1 MEPQTNRTPQQNPQ
15 TMPGMNQQQD
25 SRTPGNPYG
34 VTTNKFW
41 DFIPATGDKPP
52 ELLLYGAISSQQ
64 SWWEDRVTPQQFN
77 QELAALG
84 DVPEIIVRINSG
96 GGDVFAANAIFTR
109 LKDCSAKV
117 TVKIDGWAASAAT
130 IIAMAGDT
138 IKIARNGVFMIHDPA
153 MTVWDTFRAEDFLK
167 MADELKVI
175 KQSIVNTYASK
186 TGKKTE
192 DIEQLMSNETW
203 WTGDIAVENGFCDEL
218 MFEDST
224 TVVENSSKIV
234 VNSVPIDVSM
244 FKSIPTQ
251 LLNSPHNQNPGS
263 LVNSAT
269 EPINKPKEKEEPEMA
284 APENKITTVDALK
297 AAYPD
302 LVATIQNEA
311 AATERARIKG
321 IEDLANTNWDRS
333 YEKAY
338 EKGVNTYVDGSH
350 GGGRT
355 ATGSG
360 PVTWNHDGS
369 PAGIA
374 DLCGNCW
381 EWVSGMRIVDGEIQI
396 IPYGNAMKSDCN
408 MGAKS
413 TEWKAIKPDGTLVA
427 PGTVGTLKI
436 DRTSA
441 SDATLRINTSVTT
454 QTTDSND
461 TSVPFKDTKA
471 VSGVTIPQILI
482 ASGLYP
488 DAGQTTPGR
497 FWARNNGERLPIRG
511 SSFGSTSNGG
521 AGALSLNNARSGV
534 NNSDSL
540 RSALV
545 E

>member
-1 MEPQTNRTPQQNPQ
+1 
-15 TMPGMNQQQD
+15 MNQQQD

-34 VTTNKFW
+34 MTTNKFW

-302 LVATIQNEA
+302 LVATIQTQNVQELKA
-311 AATERARIKG
+311 LKTWQTATMTQSQRTQSLTTLFLHRKWQLKSFQSRTKRAAT
-321 IEDLANTNWDRS
+321 TF
-333 YEKAY
+333 
-338 EKGVNTYVDGSH
+338 
-350 GGGRT
+350 RT
-355 ATGSG
+355 AS
-360 PVTWNHDGS
+360 
-369 PAGIA
+369 
-374 DLCGNCW
+374 
-381 EWVSGMRIVDGEIQI
+381 
-396 IPYGNAMKSDCN
+396 
-408 MGAKS
+408 
-413 TEWKAIKPDGTLVA
+413 
-427 PGTVGTLKI
+427 
-436 DRTSA
+436 RTQKTA
-441 SDATLRINTSVTT
+441 VQTACREQHRRTT
-454 QTTDSND
+454 QERTARTCLTPLL
-461 TSVPFKDTKA
+461 TSCF
-471 VSGVTIPQILI
+471 
-482 ASGLYP
+482 
-488 DAGQTTPGR
+488 QT
-497 FWARNNGERLPIRG
+497 RNKEVQANG
-511 SSFGSTSNGG
+511 
-521 AGALSLNNARSGV
+521 
-534 NNSDSL
+534 
-540 RSALV
+540 
-545 E
+545 